1 MASTDSR
8 PVPQKNVAYRV
19 IFPIFD
25 ADGDLVTGAAGL
37 DSEVSKD
44 CGTFADCTNEATE
57 IATSSGMYYLDLT
70 STEMNA
76 DSVAVIVKTSTSGA
90 KTTPIVLYPEE
101 AGDIRVNVTAYG
113 GTAGTFSSGRPEVN
127 TTHVAGTSQTGRDIG
142 ASVLLSSGTG
152 PGQLDFTSGVVKG
165 NVTQFGG
172 SNGTFASGRPEV
184 NTTHFAGTAATASAG
199 IPEVKVNNIAASAI
213 TATAIASDAITAAK
227 IADGAIDRATFAA
240 DTGLQSIRS
249 NTAQAGAAGTV
260 TLDASA
266 SSTTDYYAGQVI
278 ALTGGTGV
286 GQSRLCTAYNGTTKV
301 ATITPNWATNPD
313 NTSTFAVL
321 NIGSVNLAAIGAAA
335 LSTSTAQLGV
345 NVVNFGG
352 SAGTFA
358 SGRPEV
364 NTTHVGGT
372 SQTAK
377 DLGAI
382 NVTNLNTLSSHDPGA
397 TLGTSTL
404 TQTQVTGGAYALN
417 SASFAFNSG
426 LDLTTTQKASV
437 NTEADTALSDYG
449 ALKPTTAGRTLDVT
463 TTGEAGIDWANI
475 GSPTT
480 TVNLSGTTVKTAT
493 DVETDTQ
500 DIQSRLP
507 AALTGGGNIK
517 ADVIALS
524 GDTTAA
530 DNAEA
535 FFDGTGYAGTNNV
548 IPLVTTTT
556 NLTNKGDGS
565 GFTALPWN
573 ASWDAEVQ
581 SEVQD
586 AIEVNNLDH
595 LVKVAVDTDFATT
608 VHLNSVIGQIAD
620 NGTTATFDR
629 TTDSLEALQGVS
641 APTAAA
647 IADAVW
653 EEDLTDHSGT
663 VGSVA
668 EALGAAGSA
677 GDPWSTALPGAYG
690 SGTAGKIIGD
700 NINATISSRASQ
712 TSLDTLDDYVDTEVA
727 AIKAKTDNLPAS
739 PANESTLTTI
749 AGYID
754 TEVAAIKAKT
764 DNLPASPAATS
775 DCITAAGVRS
785 AVGLASANL
794 DTQLTTID
802 DFLDTEVAAIKAKT
816 DNLPASPA
824 NEATLTTIAGYIDT
838 EVAAIKA
845 KTDQLTF
852 TNANKVDSTAIT
864 VSDKT
869 GYSLSSAGVQAIW
882 DALTSALTTVGSVG
896 KWIVDKLD
904 VVVSTRASQTSLDT
918 LDDYVDTEVAAIK
931 AKTDNL
937 PASPANEATLT
948 TIAGYIDTEV
958 AAIKAKTDNLP
969 SDPADASDI
978 AASFST
984 VNSTLSTIAGY
995 IDTEVA
1001 AIKAKT
1007 DNLPSDPADA
1017 SDIAASFSTVNT
1029 KLDTI
1034 DDFLDTEVA
1043 AIKAK
1048 TDSLTFTVAGQVD
1061 ANVNY
1066 VNEVQITGTGESG
1079 DEWGPL

>member
-1 MASTDSR
+1 MNFLRYSTASQEIQIGQFVSSTDGATAQTALSIANTDIKLFKEGATT
-8 PVPQKNVAYRV
+8 QASKNSGGATHIANGYYYTVL
-19 IFPIFD
+19 D
-25 ADGDLVTGAAGL
+25 ATDTGTLGMLEVT
-37 DSEVSKD
+37 V
-44 CGTFADCTNEATE
+44 N
-57 IATSSGMYYLDLT
+57 
-70 STEMNA
+70 
-76 DSVAVIVKTSTSGA
+76 VSGA
-90 KTTPIVLYPEE
+90 LGVKRNFTVIPAMIYDSLILGTDRL
-101 AGDIRVNVTAYG
+101 DTNV
-113 GTAGTFSSGRPEVN
+113 
-127 TTHVAGTSQTGRDIG
+127 THVAD
-142 ASVLLSSGTG
+142 
-152 PGQLDFTSGVVKG
+152 
-165 NVTQFGG
+165 
-172 SNGTFASGRPEV
+172 
-184 NTTHFAGTAATASAG
+184 
-199 IPEVKVNNIAASAI
+199 
-213 TATAIASDAITAAK
+213 
-227 IADGAIDRATFAA
+227 
-240 DTGLQSIRS
+240 
-249 NTAQAGAAGTV
+249 
-260 TLDASA
+260 
-266 SSTTDYYAGQVI
+266 
-278 ALTGGTGV
+278 
-286 GQSRLCTAYNGTTKV
+286 
-301 ATITPNWATNPD
+301 
-313 NTSTFAVL
+313 
-321 NIGSVNLAAIGAAA
+321 
-335 LSTSTAQLGV
+335 
-345 NVVNFGG
+345 
-352 SAGTFA
+352 
-358 SGRPEV
+358 
-364 NTTHVGGT
+364 T

-463 TTGEAGIDWANI
+463 ATGEAGIDWANI

-480 TVNLSGTTVKTAT
+480 AVNLSGTTVKTAT

-556 NLTNKGDGS
+556 NLTNNGNIASGTIGS
-565 GFTALPWN
+565 TGNSTTALHLAGLTYGDDEINDYLLVIRDVSESEYHARWIDDWAATGAIATVATLPFTPQNATDTYTILPVRRDALTAANVWAAATRTLTALDEDSTTLDLDTTIRSALGLVDNDLGTRLDTIDGNVDSILADTNELQTDWVNGGRLDLILDARASQTSVDTIDGIVDSILVDTAEIGVAGAGLTAIPWN

-586 AIEVNNLDH
+586 AIEANNLDH
-595 LVKVAVDTDFATT
+595 LVKSAVDTDFATT
-608 VHLNSVIGQIAD
+608 VHLNSVIGHIAD

-629 TTDSLEALQGVS
+629 TTDSLEALQAEHDVTQGKVDAVDDFVDTEVAAIKTVVDAIKLSTDNLPSDPADASVIAGLISGLDTKLDTIDNFVDTEVAAIKTVTDKVDTALVLDGAVYQFTANALELAPTGGS
-641 APTAAA
+641 APTAAD

-653 EEDLTDHSGT
+653 EEDLTDHSST

-677 GDPWSTALPGAYG
+677 GDPWATALPGAYG
-690 SGTAGKIIGD
+690 SGSAGKIIGD

-712 TSLDTLDDYVDTEVA
+712 TSVDDVPTNAELATALGTADDATLSAISSVDAKIDIIDTNVDSV
-727 AIKAKTDNLPAS
+727 KAKTDS
-739 PANESTLTTI
+739 
-749 AGYID
+749 
-754 TEVAAIKAKT
+754 
-764 DNLPASPAATS
+764 
-775 DCITAAGVRS
+775 
-785 AVGLASANL
+785 
-794 DTQLTTID
+794 
-802 DFLDTEVAAIKAKT
+802 
-816 DNLPASPA
+816 
-824 NEATLTTIAGYIDT
+824 
-838 EVAAIKA
+838 
-845 KTDQLTF
+845 LTF
-852 TNANKVDSTAIT
+852 TTANRVDSTAIT

-869 GYSLSSAGVQAIW
+869 GYSLSSAGIQAIW

-937 PASPANEATLT
+937 PASPANESTLT
-948 TIAGYIDTEV
+948 TIAGYIDTEVAAIKAKTDNLPTDPADASDIAASFSTVNSTLATIAGYIDTEV

-978 AASFST
+978 ASA
-984 VNSTLSTIAGY
+984 
-995 IDTEVA
+995 
-1001 AIKAKT
+1001 
-1007 DNLPSDPADA
+1007 
-1017 SDIAASFSTVNT
+1017 FSTVNT

-1061 ANVNY
+1061 SNVQY
-1066 VNEVQITGTGESG
+1066 VNDTQVAGTGESG
-1079 DEWGPL
+1079 DEWGPV